1 MLRPT
6 AWNHFVPLAIALISL
21 GTTAACRPPAAPAP
35 RLVSLRFAGTPEN
48 ALVFVDD
55 ILVGP
60 LEVVKARGL
69 AVPAGVHHVTVQAEG
84 HFPDDRVI
92 DAKAPEGQPA
102 APAPVVLTFAL
113 KKLPE

>member
-1 MLRPT
+1 M
-6 AWNHFVPLAIALISL
+6 
-21 GTTAACRPPAAPAP
+21 
-35 RLVSLRFAGTPEN
+35 VSLRFAGTPEN
-48 ALVFVDD
+48 ASVFVDD

-60 LEVVKARGL
+60 LDVVKARGI

-92 DAKAPEGQPA
+92 DAKAPETQPVAA
-102 APAPVVLTFAL
+102 APIVLTFVL

>member
-1 MLRPT
+1 M
-6 AWNHFVPLAIALISL
+6 
-21 GTTAACRPPAAPAP
+21 
-35 RLVSLRFAGTPEN
+35 VSLRFAGTPEN
-48 ALVFVDD
+48 ASVFVDD

-60 LEVVKARGL
+60 LDVVKARGV

-92 DAKAPEGQPA
+92 DAKAPEPAPA
-102 APAPVVLTFAL
+102 ASAPVVLTFAL